1 MPDFVYFALQTGKI
15 SSDTMTSLVHLPTV
29 DPNFLYLAARDIDE
43 LTNKANSVAGAYIVD
58 RAEAL
63 NRYIS
68 QAEQQLQQKAG
79 DFAGHDHAKNGSN
92 GNSTTSFEARTVQFL
107 KEKKEA
113 NDVLYAIYNR
123 QAGKEQEQGFFD
135 ASTKAWTQSLPEVL
149 NKLEQEIKGPYA
161 LGDQVVCILTVP
173 YLTRERY

>member
-1 MPDFVYFALQTGKI
+1 MI
-15 SSDTMTSLVHLPTV
+15 SLVHLPTV
-29 DPNFLYLAARDIDE
+29 DPNFLYLAARDVNE

-63 NRYIS
+63 DRYIS
-68 QAEQQLQQKAG
+68 EAEQQLQQKGG
-79 DFAGHDHAKNGSN
+79 DFATHDHAKNGSN
-92 GNSTTSFEARTVQFL
+92 GSGAMSFEARTVQFL

-123 QAGKEQEQGFFD
+123 RAGKDQEQGFFE
-135 ASTKAWTQSLPEVL
+135 ASIKAWTESLPEVL

-161 LGDQVVCILTVP
+161 LGDQVVRLSN
-173 YLTRERY
+173 LL